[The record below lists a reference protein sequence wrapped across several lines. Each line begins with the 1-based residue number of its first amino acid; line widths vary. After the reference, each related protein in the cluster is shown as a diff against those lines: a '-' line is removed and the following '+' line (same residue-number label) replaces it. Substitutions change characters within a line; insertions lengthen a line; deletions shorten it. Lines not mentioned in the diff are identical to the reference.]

1 MAKVNKK
8 YNATVQ
14 ELSIDC
20 GGLNFLT
27 LCGKHINGAYVAFPG
42 FGLSAE
48 LAEKDTYY
56 NKNQILAALKQ
67 SSDSWLPKSE
77 SALESLSSELAEII
91 TPFISEE

>member
-1 MAKVNKK
+1 MAKINQK

-20 GGLNFLT
+20 DGLNFLT

-42 FGLSAE
+42 FGISAD
-48 LAEKDTYY
+48 LAENDTYY
-56 NKNQILAALKQ
+56 NKNRILAVLKQ
-67 SSDSWLPKSE
+67 SNNSWLPKSE

-91 TPFISEE
+91 TPFIS